1 MSSKED
7 IIISEL
13 ARMRVE
19 MSDIRQT
26 QLEQVADIATLKVR
40 TGIWSAFVSA
50 IVAFAAVSWK

>member
-1 MSSKED
+1 MDRED

-13 ARMRVE
+13 ARIRVE

-26 QLEQVADIATLKVR
+26 QLEQVGDIATLKVR
-40 TGIWSAFVSA
+40 TGLWSAFVSA

>member
-1 MSSKED
+1 VSSKED

-13 ARMRVE
+13 ARIREEVSE
-19 MSDIRQT
+19 MRQT
-26 QLEQVADIATLKVR
+26 QLEQVADISALKVR